1 MSTPLPNVDE
11 PFRCIANG
19 DRPRL
24 LDLLRNQPEL
34 MAKRSENGESPL
46 LYAAYRGHRDLVEV
60 LIEFGA
66 EPDIFEAA
74 TLGDVTRVSRIL
86 KGDASQARALSG
98 DGWTALHLAAHFD
111 QREAALL
118 LLDRGANV
126 NASSSDTS
134 LAPRNTP
141 LHAACASSRY
151 EMALMLLENGANP
164 DAAQANGMT
173 PLHIAAAGPN
183 PAIVQLLLERNA
195 DPNLTDKEGRT
206 PLALAGQL
214 DRPNNA
220 ALLRPHTRADD
231 SMR

>member
-1 MSTPLPNVDE
+1 MGTPLPNVDE
-11 PFRCIANG
+11 PFQCIANG

-24 LDLLRNQPEL
+24 LELLRNQPEL
-34 MAKRSENGESPL
+34 TMKRSENGESPL

-86 KGDASQARALSG
+86 KADASQARALSG

-118 LLDRGANV
+118 LLERGAHV
-126 NASSSDTS
+126 NAPSSDKS

-151 EMALMLLENGANP
+151 EMALILLENGASP
-164 DAAQANGMT
+164 DATQSNGMT

-183 PAIVQLLLERNA
+183 PAIVQLLLERDA
-195 DPNLTDKEGRT
+195 DPNATDKEGRT
-206 PLALAGQL
+206 PLELAAQS

-220 ALLRPHTRADD
+220 TLLQPHTRAEN
-231 SMR
+231 SKQ

>member
-1 MSTPLPNVDE
+1 MSAPLPNIDE
-11 PFRCIANG
+11 PFQCIANG
-19 DRPRL
+19 DKPRL
-24 LDLLRNQPEL
+24 IELLRSQPDL
-34 MAKRSENGESPL
+34 TAKRSENGESPL
-46 LYAAYRGHRDLVEV
+46 LYAAYRGHRDLVDV

-86 KGDASQARALSG
+86 KANVSQARALSG
-98 DGWTALHLAAHFD
+98 DGWTALHLAANFD
-111 QREAALL
+111 QREVALL

-126 NASSSDTS
+126 NAPSSDSS

-151 EMALMLLENGANP
+151 EMALMLLENGADP

-173 PLHIAAAGPN
+173 PLHVAAAGPN
-183 PAIVQLLLERNA
+183 PAIVQLLLERDAN
-195 DPNLTDKEGRT
+195 PNVTDREGRT

-220 ALLRPHTRADD
+220 ALLRPHTRTEE
-231 SMR
+231 SEQ